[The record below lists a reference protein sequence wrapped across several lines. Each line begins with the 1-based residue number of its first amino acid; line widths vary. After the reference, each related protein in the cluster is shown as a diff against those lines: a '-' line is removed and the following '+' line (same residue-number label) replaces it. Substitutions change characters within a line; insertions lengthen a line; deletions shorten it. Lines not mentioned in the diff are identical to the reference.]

1 MSAPGQRRVPAVD
14 FKPKCL
20 ATAVGSMP
28 HKDPR
33 TACRVVG
40 RHLPEIPIWPQLP
53 RMSFLENMYVQYSE
67 GLPWARVDERAEKIH
82 FETSQGLEEGLE
94 RFYESY
100 LGGDL
105 DYFAMSTNYARGFH
119 ETLEIA
125 RGGGFPRMLYLK
137 GQITGPV
144 SFGLTVTDE
153 EKRSIQYNDALKD
166 VVVKNCAMKA
176 RWQVERMK
184 AVAPGVIIFID
195 EPYLASFG
203 SAYISLSREDV
214 VGALDEVVTAIHD
227 AGALAGVHCCG
238 NTDWSILMETGV
250 DILNFDA
257 YDYAE
262 TIALYPEELRRFLG
276 RGGVLAWGVVPTT
289 ETVAGEGEESLLA
302 RFEEDLKRLIAHG
315 FSREE
320 LLGSALITPSCGT
333 GSLSVELS
341 EKVFRLTEAIS
352 SELRGRHFG
361 A

>member
-1 MSAPGQRRVPAVD
+1 ME

-28 HKDPR
+28 HTDPR
-33 TACRVVG
+33 RACQIVG
-40 RHLPEIPIWPQLP
+40 RHLPELPAWPQLP
-53 RMSFLENMYVQYSE
+53 RLSFMENMYVQYSE
-67 GLPWARVDERAEKIH
+67 GLPWARVDEGAERIH
-82 FETSQGLEEGLE
+82 FETSKGMEEGLE
-94 RFYESY
+94 QFYQNY
-100 LGGDL
+100 LGGNL
-105 DYFAMSTNYARGFH
+105 DYFAISPDHARGFH
-119 ETLEIA
+119 EALEVA

-137 GQITGPV
+137 GQVTGPV

-153 EKRSIQYNDALKD
+153 GKRSIQYNDALKD
-166 VVVKNCAMKA
+166 VVIKNSAMKA

-203 SAYISLSREDV
+203 SAYVSLSREDV
-214 VGALDEVVTAIHD
+214 VGALDEVIAAIHE
-227 AGALAGVHCCG
+227 AGSLAGVHCCG

-262 TIALYPEELRRFLG
+262 TITLYPEELRRFLG

-289 ETVAGEGEESLLA
+289 EAVAGEDEKSLLE
-302 RFEEDLKRLIAHG
+302 RFEGDLERLTAHG
-315 FSREE
+315 FSQEE
-320 LLGSALITPSCGT
+320 LLGSTLITPSCGT

-341 EKVFRLTEAIS
+341 ERVFRLTEAIS
-352 SELRGRHFG
+352 RELRGRHFG